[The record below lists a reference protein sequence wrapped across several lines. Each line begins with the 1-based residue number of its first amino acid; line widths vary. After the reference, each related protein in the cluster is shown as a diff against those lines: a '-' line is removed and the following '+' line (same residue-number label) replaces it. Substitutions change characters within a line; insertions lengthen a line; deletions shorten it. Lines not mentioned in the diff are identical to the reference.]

1 MRAVERESES
11 EERDKGNTSSSS
23 SISDARDLERDNGGE
38 ATSESTT
45 YQPASTSWG
54 VFERPNNISKAY
66 GGGKNIPYG
75 GEQKNAEELEEKRKK
90 TLAKI
95 QQYRQKRMQL
105 EEDANLEDDTLAKA
119 KFSIERGKSL
129 MRAGQ
134 LTSAKEEFQSAAKLV
149 SPKSSIGGEALLQI
163 AICLDSMG
171 RYEEAQERY
180 KKLTSHRDY
189 TISKQ
194 ANKFLFGFEAAEAL
208 KTEKYKYD
216 ANSKTKSY
224 RPYFDLVS
232 RGEWDT
238 MYVNTETE
246 EEQEKKKLQDLFIIF
261 FVVVAFPLCILGGI
275 KTFH

>member
-1 MRAVERESES
+1 M
-11 EERDKGNTSSSS
+11 
-23 SISDARDLERDNGGE
+23 
-38 ATSESTT
+38 
-45 YQPASTSWG
+45 
-54 VFERPNNISKAY
+54 FERPNNISKAY
-66 GGGKNIPYG
+66 GGGKNIPFG
-75 GEQKNAEELEEKRKK
+75 GEQKNPEELEEKRKK

-95 QQYRQKRMQL
+95 AQYRQKRLQS
-105 EEDANLEDDTLAKA
+105 EDNANLEDDTVSKA
-119 KFSIERGKSL
+119 KFSIERGKNL
-129 MRAGQ
+129 MRLGQ
-134 LTSAKEEFQSAAKLV
+134 LTSAREEFESVSKLV
-149 SPKSSIGGEALLQI
+149 SPKSSLGGEALLQI

-171 RYEEAQERY
+171 RYEEAQEKY

-189 TISKQ
+189 TISRQ
-194 ANKFLFGFEAAEAL
+194 AEKFLFGFEAAEAL

-246 EEQEKKKLQDLFIIF
+246 EEKEKRKVQDAATIF
-261 FVVVAFPLCILGGI
+261 FVVVLFPLCILGGI